1 LLNMSMRADP
11 GVHQPEVVRAA
22 LAYAYANDVVL
33 LAAIGN
39 QSMDHDTALSYPA
52 DADDRFV
59 VCVSG
64 SKIDGQKHDQS
75 DFGSSVDFAAPYLVY
90 AYAGSHGSSI
100 YTYNVIPGTSGATPL
115 VTGGYALLRA
125 YQLKRYNG
133 AMASDPQFLPLNVPH
148 YLAPEDY
155 QNIFALSAHNKYD
168 QYSQYQPVRNK
179 YTGYGVIDIGAA
191 LTYIMPPFSLE
202 HLELQ
207 GELSV
212 DQMPMDTLYIA
223 MPRYYTHPGPGL
235 DSLWNDDL
243 YEVIPYR
250 VHGFLNY
257 PKSFPGTIRAWARGA
272 RSVGLEYPR
281 PWTPVGQT
289 LSKRYPLYLNANW
302 SNVLSWTDTRIEVET
317 YIYKRRLFGTL
328 DQFEY
333 IHGYEPANVKFAI
346 SLIHGAPVAV
356 RPLHETGFTITGPFP
371 SPATSTAKLYL
382 TLEAYAS
389 VTVELHDIFG
399 RRLATIIP
407 STTMTAGTHH
417 VTVTTRDLVSGVYFM
432 RFVVDNIP
440 TTRKIMVFR

>member
-1 LLNMSMRADP
+1 
-11 GVHQPEVVRAA
+11 
-22 LAYAYANDVVL
+22 
-33 LAAIGN
+33 
-39 QSMDHDTALSYPA
+39 
-52 DADDRFV
+52 
-59 VCVSG
+59 
-64 SKIDGQKHDQS
+64 
-75 DFGSSVDFAAPYLVY
+75 
-90 AYAGSHGSSI
+90 
-100 YTYNVIPGTSGATPL
+100 
-115 VTGGYALLRA
+115 
-125 YQLKRYNG
+125 
-133 AMASDPQFLPLNVPH
+133 
-148 YLAPEDY
+148 
-155 QNIFALSAHNKYD
+155 
-168 QYSQYQPVRNK
+168 
-179 YTGYGVIDIGAA
+179 
-191 LTYIMPPFSLE
+191 MPPFSLE

-235 DSLWNDDL
+235 DNLRNDDL

-281 PWTPVGQT
+281 PWAPIGQT

-302 SNVLSWTDTRIEVET
+302 SNVLSWTDSRIEVET

-417 VTVTTRDLVSGVYFM
+417 VTVPTRNLVSGVYFM

-440 TTRKIMVFR
+440 ATRKIVVFR